1 MCSPTQ
7 VRQLWVR
14 TLNPESF
21 YHKFKTT
28 KQVKNN
34 LKPDT
39 TVNYNQLKTE
49 MNIQPREIQFQHM
62 VNIPGTEWG
71 YVQHTPTLQLWYCR
85 SWPREYHVSVYLRP
99 TGIDVHSTWFS
110 FCPRT
115 QTYQKRHHGLC
126 YINNRQVRRIRRRPS
141 LMPLLFEKFQNEVH
155 LLIEQPILRL
165 FPDAFFAPF

>member
-1 MCSPTQ
+1 MKPVKPILFQ
-7 VRQLWVR
+7 
-14 TLNPESF
+14 
-21 YHKFKTT
+21 FKNTNT
-28 KQVKNN
+28 K
-34 LKPDT
+34 
-39 TVNYNQLKTE
+39 
-49 MNIQPREIQFQHM
+49 MNIQPREIDFQSM
-62 VNIPGTEWG
+62 VYINNTEWG

-99 TGIDVHSTWFS
+99 NGIDVHSTWFS

-115 QTYQKRHHGLC
+115 QTYNKRHHGLC

>member
-1 MCSPTQ
+1 MNC
-7 VRQLWVR
+7 
-14 TLNPESF
+14 
-21 YHKFKTT
+21 
-28 KQVKNN
+28 
-34 LKPDT
+34 
-39 TVNYNQLKTE
+39 NQLKTE

-85 SWPREYHVSVYLRP
+85 SWPREYHISVYLRP
-99 TGIDVHSTWFS
+99 NGIDVHSTWFS

-115 QTYQKRHHGLC
+115 QTYRKRHHGLC
-126 YINNRQVRRIRRRPS
+126 YINGRQVRRIRRRPS

>member
-1 MCSPTQ
+1 M
-7 VRQLWVR
+7 RQLWVR
-14 TLNPESF
+14 TLNPKSF

-99 TGIDVHSTWFS
+99 NGIDVHSTWFS
-110 FCPRT
+110 YCPRT
-115 QTYQKRHHGLC
+115 QTYNKRHHGLC

>member
-1 MCSPTQ
+1 
-7 VRQLWVR
+7 
-14 TLNPESF
+14 
-21 YHKFKTT
+21 
-28 KQVKNN
+28 
-34 LKPDT
+34 
-39 TVNYNQLKTE
+39 

-85 SWPREYHVSVYLRP
+85 SWPREYHVSLYLRP
-99 TGIDVHSTWFS
+99 NGIDVHSTWFA

-115 QTYQKRHHGLC
+115 QTYKKRHHGLC

-165 FPDAFFAPF
+165 FPDAFFAPFLISRLFSCL